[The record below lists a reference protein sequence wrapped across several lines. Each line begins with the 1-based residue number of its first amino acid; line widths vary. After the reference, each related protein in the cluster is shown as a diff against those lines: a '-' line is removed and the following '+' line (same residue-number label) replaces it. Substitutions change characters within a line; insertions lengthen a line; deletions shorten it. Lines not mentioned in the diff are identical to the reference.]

1 MNRVIIYSED
11 KEFLDEL
18 NANLINNENI
28 AQLHYSNNI
37 EGLMDELREFKFVI
51 AIIDSNTNNEKIYN
65 LLVEFPIENIVYLYK
80 DEKPNM
86 KHNDKIIFKEK
97 NTQNV
102 EELVKYDVF
111 SKEDS
116 FLIKYIKSKILREVI
131 QLKFEVTNVGVAYL
145 TDSILLAKGN
155 DLLYNLEKD
164 IYPLLAKKYNTTKD
178 KIRWSVNNA
187 VNIMYKNNSLAE
199 LKMYFGYAYDRS
211 PTPKMIIYAIINK
224 I

>member
-86 KHNDKIIFKEK
+86 KHNAKIIFKEK

-116 FLIKYIKSKILREVI
+116 FLIRYIKSKILREVI

-164 IYPLLAKKYNTTKD
+164 I
-178 KIRWSVNNA
+178 S
-187 VNIMYKNNSLAE
+187 
-199 LKMYFGYAYDRS
+199 
-211 PTPKMIIYAIINK
+211 IIS
-224 I
+224 